1 MDNPKDAINSKMLY
15 EGGQYRDSVTMSYY
29 AMYSSALALLLK
41 KSISPK
47 THEGTLRQLAKE
59 YVKIGLLSKKTYGYL
74 YDARETR
81 NNSSYGYSKTFTEED
96 AEELILQAEK
106 FINEVETLLWFFNY
120 FLFILDN
127 DATLKW
133 NNKYGLIDTI
143 FNWINTRNARK
154 FN

>member
-1 MDNPKDAINSKMLY
+1 MDNPKDAINVGKSQLISSKMLY

-59 YVKIGLLSKKTYGYL
+59 YVKTGLLSKETYGYL

-81 NNSSYGYSKTFTEED
+81 NDSSYGYSKTFTEED

-106 FINEVETLLWFFNY
+106 FINEVETLLWFFLKGEGKKI
-120 FLFILDN
+120 LFKI
-127 DATLKW
+127 
-133 NNKYGLIDTI
+133 I
-143 FNWINTRNARK
+143 FS
-154 FN
+154 FYL